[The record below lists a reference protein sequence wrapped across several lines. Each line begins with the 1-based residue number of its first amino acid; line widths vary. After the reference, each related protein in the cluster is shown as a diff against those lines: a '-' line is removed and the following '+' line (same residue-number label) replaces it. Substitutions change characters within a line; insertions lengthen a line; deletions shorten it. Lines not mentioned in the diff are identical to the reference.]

1 MAEPLVVVVHRYGQ
15 NALCLGLA
23 NHVLVKNRRDFLGR
37 RQAGLAAFDILIA
50 GDFVAD
56 DVVAQID
63 AFITDKTDGPAMSF
77 FTSCWLL
84 PQKRAVQQLIAGFL
98 VRHRFPLVVLQAA
111 SVRLLRTL
119 SIKP

>member
-1 MAEPLVVVVHRYGQ
+1 MYTATDRMRFAWAWPITYWSRIAEIS
-15 NALCLGLA
+15 
-23 NHVLVKNRRDFLGR
+23 LGR

-84 PQKRAVQQLIAGFL
+84 PQKSSTAAYRWFSCPSS
-98 VRHRFPLVVLQAA
+98 FSLVVLQAA

-119 SIKP
+119 SIRP